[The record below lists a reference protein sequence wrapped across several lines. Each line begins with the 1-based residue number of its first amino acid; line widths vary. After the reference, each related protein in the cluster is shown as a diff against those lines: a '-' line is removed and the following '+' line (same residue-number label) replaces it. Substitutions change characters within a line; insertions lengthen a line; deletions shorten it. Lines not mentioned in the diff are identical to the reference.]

1 MSFTDVLLLT
11 LVNFVACLVMPR
23 LLFLFTAKVKTKKES
38 YVHYSIEAPELTN
51 KVPNF
56 P

>member
-11 LVNFVACLVMPR
+11 LVNFVACLVMPK
-23 LLFLFTAKVKTKKES
+23 LLSLFVTRVKTKKEN
-38 YVHYSIEAPELTN
+38 YGNYSMEEPELTN